1 MPRYST
7 DPGPAPYITLTPVP
21 GCRSPALVSLAGS
34 APSFLAKLGEQLRE
48 PVVSLGEALL
58 HPALDHAVAVLFRRE
73 QGSHGEEGSPVT
85 LGERRRLYLDVARHR
100 LELECLNDPFRR
112 DDLAVLAAEGEFGT
126 VGLAMDEAPRPARAH
141 VHLVHDRLVVPR
153 APPPTDEVGVGHRLE
168 HQVARGIELPCD
180 EDLAVRRQCDLRLG
194 LTCGGHLFSPCPFLS
209 GREVRRRVDRLARSR
224 CGGRDPASHRAP

>member
-73 QGSHGEEGSPVT
+73 QRSHGEEGSSVA
-85 LGERRRLYLDVARHR
+85 LGEGRCVYRDVARHR
-100 LELECLNDPFRR
+100 LPLEGLDDPLRR
-112 DDLAVLAAEGEFGT
+112 DDLAVLAAEAALAPI
-126 VGLAMDEAPRPARAH
+126 GLPHDEPPCAARPH
-141 VHLVHDRLVVPR
+141 VHLVD
-153 APPPTDEVGVGHRLE
+153 
-168 HQVARGIELPCD
+168 
-180 EDLAVRRQCDLRLG
+180 
-194 LTCGGHLFSPCPFLS
+194 
-209 GREVRRRVDRLARSR
+209 
-224 CGGRDPASHRAP
+224 GGRVP